1 MFSCEYCQISK
12 STFSYRTS
20 LWILRNLWKQI
31 FKKGI
36 RNYKKEHMWTAAPG
50 IIQKNSQMFSNT
62 IIPKKLT
69 RCPRQHLPQSSFFG
83 QLVKF
88 TIKVLYEQRFQNFPE
103 QLLCR
108 TSVSSDPAETY
119 LEPSGASVMEFFCKS
134 SKIVFRR

>member
-1 MFSCEYCQISK
+1 MNGCSRHNTEELTDVLQYNYSK
-12 STFSYRTS
+12 KTHQMP
-20 LWILRNLWKQI
+20 K
-31 FKKGI
+31 
-36 RNYKKEHMWTAAPG
+36 TAPPG
-50 IIQKNSQMFSNT
+50 S
-62 IIPKKLT
+62 
-69 RCPRQHLPQSSFFG
+69 FG